1 MCSSC
6 LFPWKSRSNSE
17 LCRNFLSLPTR
28 HMFVHFGYKT
38 PPNGSH
44 SNPRLMMQCVQ
55 QELQRFFS
63 FHLCISLVVLKFPL
77 LLCNLAPTWEKSWE
91 NRVLY
96 QILQL
101 FAYFSIKNRGVVRLF
116 RVFLLFFHQKL
127 EDLQGV
133 CFGGDP
139 VSEGGRSRESEIP
152 FQWRIPG
159 LLLLLLLGRLWC
171 PAPGMSSFAR
181 QGAHG
186 AVGCSGS
193 LCLLLF
199 GASGVT
205 LFRRL
210 GLGKNDQMGNTLQEC
225 LGCLAVGVEHLH
237 LGELPP
243 LLSQRGWGALVPWFL
258 G

>member
-1 MCSSC
+1 M
-6 LFPWKSRSNSE
+6 W
-17 LCRNFLSLPTR
+17 
-28 HMFVHFGYKT
+28 
-38 PPNGSH
+38 
-44 SNPRLMMQCVQ
+44 
-55 QELQRFFS
+55 
-63 FHLCISLVVLKFPL
+63 
-77 LLCNLAPTWEKSWE
+77 
-91 NRVLY
+91 
-96 QILQL
+96 
-101 FAYFSIKNRGVVRLF
+101 LF
-116 RVFLLFFHQKL
+116 RVFLLFFYQKL
-127 EDLQGV
+127 QDLQGV
-133 CFGGDP
+133 CFGGDL

-159 LLLLLLLGRLWC
+159 LLLLLLGRLWC

-193 LCLLLF
+193 LCPLLF
-199 GASGVT
+199 GASRVT

-243 LLSQRGWGALVPWFL
+243 LLSQRGWGLSCPGF
-258 G
+258 